1 MSCIHGKDTK
11 PEEIVRKYLFSK
23 GFRYRKNDKKLPGSP
38 DVVLPK
44 YRTVIFVNGCFWHGH
59 DGCRYFIWPKNNA
72 EFWHHKIETNIER
85 DARKKKQ
92 LEDAGWNVIV
102 VWECQL
108 RPEKR
113 DKTLEELESIL
124 KARIGNA
131 SQKRQLIRRTVIMP
145 RPKGSKNKV
154 KTPVVII
161 DYAAELEKKISEKNT
176 LEADITALEADVD
189 GLKVQLKE
197 KKTALKALDKDIA
210 ALEQKKSRQDA
221 EALRKAQK
229 EEIDKAIQQ
238 LLDDGM
244 SMEEVLNKL
253 KR

>member
-1 MSCIHGKDTK
+1 MDVHSKAVRSYNMSCIHGKDTK

-44 YRTVIFVNGCFWHGH
+44 YRTGIFVNGCFWHGH

-72 EFWHHKIETNIER
+72 EFWHNKIKTNIER

-124 KARIGNA
+124 KI
-131 SQKRQLIRRTVIMP
+131 S
-145 RPKGSKNKV
+145 
-154 KTPVVII
+154 
-161 DYAAELEKKISEKNT
+161 LEMRHR
-176 LEADITALEADVD
+176 
-189 GLKVQLKE
+189 
-197 KKTALKALDKDIA
+197 KD
-210 ALEQKKSRQDA
+210 S
-221 EALRKAQK
+221 
-229 EEIDKAIQQ
+229 
-238 LLDDGM
+238 
-244 SMEEVLNKL
+244 
-253 KR
+253 